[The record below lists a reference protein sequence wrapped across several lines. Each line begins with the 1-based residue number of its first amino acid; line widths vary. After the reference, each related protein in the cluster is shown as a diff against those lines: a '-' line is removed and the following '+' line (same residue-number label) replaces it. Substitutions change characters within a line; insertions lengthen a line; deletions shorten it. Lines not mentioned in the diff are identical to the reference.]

1 MNESVRK
8 VLLIMSLII
17 VIVIFVDLI
26 FNFSGLRITKKNITE
41 QFQSVAGDAYNSG
54 NDSGENNINNMLDS
68 EDYDHRNIKSV
79 VAKNDGR
86 MFNVI
91 FLPNDNENKSIC
103 VSSPVSKNANITVNS
118 NGTISQELKM
128 TSKTNQQFL
137 LLKITNG
144 SDYTDLLG
152 NNPLGANEFSAD
164 TKYPF
169 YIIKSVQLSN
179 WCLAYEPGRLFLA
192 PIGNYSNQKWDVSNF
207 RNPSLSVLTHN
218 VENTNIGGINSSS
231 DGGVSGE
238 INDPNKIKINLN
250 LTDELRDQLFG
261 LDGNVPL
268 TGAGVGERDNSPRT
282 RNIGSSNSNSSRGG
296 RSGESNGSC
305 PTEIPKDSITSLCR
319 GCDVDR
325 L

>member
-8 VLLIMSLII
+8 VLLTMSLII

-26 FNFSGLRITKKNITE
+26 FNFSGLRMTKNNITE
-41 QFQSVAGDAYNSG
+41 QFQSVAGQSYNSG
-54 NDSGENNINNMLDS
+54 GNNEGNNINNMLDS
-68 EDYDHRNIKSV
+68 EDYDHRNIKSI

-86 MFNVI
+86 MFNI
-91 FLPNDNENKSIC
+91 MFLPNDNENKTIC

-144 SDYTDLLG
+144 SDYSNILG

-169 YIIKSVQLSN
+169 YIVKSVQLSN
-179 WCLAYEPGRLFLA
+179 WCLAYEPGKLFLS
-192 PIGNYSNQKWDVSNF
+192 PVGNYSNQKWDVSNF
-207 RNPSLSVLTHN
+207 RNPSVSILTHN
-218 VENTNIGGINSSS
+218 VNNTNIGGINSSS

-238 INDPNKIKINLN
+238 INDPNKIKINFN
-250 LTDELRDQLFG
+250 LTDELKDQLFG
-261 LDGNVPL
+261 LNGDIPFIDEIFDKRDKSQRTKNKGN
-268 TGAGVGERDNSPRT
+268 
-282 RNIGSSNSNSSRGG
+282 SSNYLRGG
-296 RSGESNGSC
+296 KSGQSNGSC

>member
-1 MNESVRK
+1 MNESIRK
-8 VLLIMSLII
+8 VLLTMSLII

-26 FNFSGLRITKKNITE
+26 FNFSGLRMTKNNITE
-41 QFQSVAGDAYNSG
+41 QFQSVAGQSYNSG
-54 NDSGENNINNMLDS
+54 NDGEGNNINNMLDS

-86 MFNVI
+86 MFNI
-91 FLPNDNENKSIC
+91 MFLPNDNENKTIC
-103 VSSPVSKNANITVNS
+103 VSSPVSRNANITVNS
-118 NGTISQELKM
+118 NGTLSQELKM

-137 LLKITNG
+137 LLKINNG
-144 SDYTDLLG
+144 SDYSDVLG
-152 NNPLGANEFSAD
+152 NNPLGANEFSAE

-179 WCLAYEPGRLFLA
+179 WCLAYEPGKLFLA
-192 PIGNYSNQKWDVSNF
+192 PIGNYNNQKWDVSNF
-207 RNPSLSVLTHN
+207 RNPSISVLTHN
-218 VENTNIGGINSSS
+218 VNNTNIGGINSTS

-238 INDPNKIKINLN
+238 IHDPNKIKINLN

-261 LDGNVPL
+261 LDGDVPL
-268 TGAGVGERDNSPRT
+268 AGTGVGERDNSQRT
-282 RNIGSSNSNSSRGG
+282 RNRGSSSNSSRGG
-296 RSGESNGSC
+296 RNTQSNGSC
-305 PTEIPKDSITSLCR
+305 PTEIPRDSITSLCR